1 MTRGSD
7 EHCRGA
13 NACDDGVST
22 AMVAIIDD
30 AMAYLLDATML
41 VDVTAVPLAFN
52 EIHQRP
58 STDLEIYVSSSIER
72 ETRI

>member
-22 AMVAIIDD
+22 TMVAIIDD
-30 AMAYLLDATML
+30 ATAYLLDATML
-41 VDVTAVPLAFN
+41 VAVTAVSLAFN
-52 EIHQRP
+52 EIL
-58 STDLEIYVSSSIER
+58 SACLSITSSSRER
-72 ETRI
+72 DPEI